1 MNILRQYE
9 DIRYILILICS
20 FDIFRLNKR
29 KIKKNLGR
37 LQIIKFLRKKIRK
50 IQKKNFFI
58 LNIFFRFFFQS
69 VDNYILKIS
78 TVQFFKIHNRSR
90 EILILLQKISFYLM
104 LSSSYKVSFCK
115 MIISVYSL
123 IANSVK
129 FISYRI
135 KSALFNKL

>member
-1 MNILRQYE
+1 MK
-9 DIRYILILICS
+9 
-20 FDIFRLNKR
+20 KR
-29 KIKKNLGR
+29 KIKKKILER
-37 LQIIKFLRKKIRK
+37 LQRIKFLRKIIRK
-50 IQKKNFFI
+50 IQKNNF
-58 LNIFFRFFFQS
+58 LKLKIFFRFFFQS

>member
-1 MNILRQYE
+1 MSTY
-9 DIRYILILICS
+9 RYILILICS
-20 FDIFRLNKR
+20 YDIFLWNKR
-29 KIKKNLGR
+29 KIKKKILER
-37 LQIIKFLRKKIRK
+37 LQRIKFLRKKIRK
-50 IQKKNFFI
+50 IQKKNFFK
-58 LNIFFRFFFQS
+58 LKIFFPIFFQS
-69 VDNYILKIS
+69 IDNYTLQIF

>member
-1 MNILRQYE
+1 MASSQNK
-9 DIRYILILICS
+9 
-20 FDIFRLNKR
+20 IFK
-29 KIKKNLGR
+29 KKNWKNSKKKLF
-37 LQIIKFLRKKIRK
+37 QI
-50 IQKKNFFI
+50 KNFFP
-58 LNIFFRFFFQS
+58 NFFFQS
-69 VDNYILKIS
+69 IDNYILKLS

-123 IANSVK
+123 VANSVK
-129 FISYRI
+129 FISYGI

>member
-1 MNILRQYE
+1 MRKCEHIS
-9 DIRYILILICS
+9 YILILICS
-20 FDIFRLNKR
+20 FDIFLWNKR
-29 KIKKNLGR
+29 KIKKKILER
-37 LQIIKFLRKKIRK
+37 LQRIKFLRKKIRK

-135 KSALFNKL
+135 KSALFDKL